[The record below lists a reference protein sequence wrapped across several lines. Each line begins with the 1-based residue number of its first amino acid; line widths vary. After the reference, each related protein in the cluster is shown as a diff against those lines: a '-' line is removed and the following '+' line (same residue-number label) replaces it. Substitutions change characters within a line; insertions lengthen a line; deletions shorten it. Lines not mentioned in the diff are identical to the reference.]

1 MFINWSIEAFKWII
15 LVKNFQIVSFK
26 NAMKSTTMGIVFG
39 LFTPN
44 RLGEIPGKTIL
55 LQKENRAKGTLAASV
70 GSFAQF
76 TVTFIVGLIGI
87 IFILFYLKN
96 IAFRNIFTN
105 SISILLIFLAL
116 LILILYFNIEK
127 TVRFLEKNKLSSIFF
142 SKVEFISNYNNNKLI
157 KVLILSLLRYLVFA
171 MQFYLLLLFFN
182 INLPTIIA
190 FSSIFSIFLMINILP
205 NFVVADLGIRGSI
218 SIFVL
223 GQFIAIRPEIIEAPV
238 LLWIINIVLPAILGQ
253 FFISKI
259 KLKTL

>member
-1 MFINWSIEAFKWII
+1 MFINWAFEAFKWTI
-15 LVKNFQIVSFK
+15 LVENFQIVSFK
-26 NAMKSTTMGIVFG
+26 NALKSTTMGIVFG

-55 LQKENRAKGTLAASV
+55 LQKGNRAKGTLAASV

-76 TVTFIVGLIGI
+76 TVTFILGLIGI
-87 IFILFYLKN
+87 VFILFYLKN

-105 SISILLIFLAL
+105 NISILLAFFAL

-127 TVRFLEKNKLSSIFF
+127 ILRFFQKNKFSSKFLS
-142 SKVEFISNYNNNKLI
+142 KLEFITNYDNNKLTQ
-157 KVLILSLLRYLVFA
+157 VLILSLLRYLVFSL
-171 MQFYLLLLFFN
+171 QFYLLLLFFN

-218 SIFVL
+218 SIFVF
-223 GQFIAIRPEIIEAPV
+223 GQFIAIRPEIISAPI
-238 LLWIINIVLPAILGQ
+238 LLWFINIVIPALVGQ

-259 KLKTL
+259 KIKSQ